1 MKCANCT
8 RGASQKTF
16 FMDIDA
22 LVKGLELPEGVP
34 VRIGLMGGEPTL
46 HPDINGMNIGLS

>member
-1 MKCANCT
+1 
-8 RGASQKTF
+8 
-16 FMDIDA
+16 MDIDA